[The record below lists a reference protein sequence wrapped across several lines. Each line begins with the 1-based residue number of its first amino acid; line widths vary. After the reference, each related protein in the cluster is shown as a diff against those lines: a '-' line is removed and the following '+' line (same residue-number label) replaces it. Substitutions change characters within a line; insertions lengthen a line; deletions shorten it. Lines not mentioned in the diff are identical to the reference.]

1 MLALRDQHGTTL
13 LEAVV
18 AASLL
23 VTVSAGTASLIVLAH
38 RVGVQTEQGMTATT
52 LAAARLQALRA
63 VPWHYEIDGSLPE
76 VSVLAYSPPDALDR
90 NATGYWDVIDE
101 SGGLLGSSEAEG
113 AAFVRRW
120 AVWPVTSGAAQA
132 RALEVCVFAW
142 PADGNPVPLACLAGV
157 RTRQP

>member
-23 VTVSAGTASLIVLAH
+23 VTVSAGTASLIALAH

-52 LAAARLQALRA
+52 LAAARLQGLRA
-63 VPWHYEIDGSLPE
+63 VPWHYEIDGSVPE

-101 SGGLLGSSEAEG
+101 SGRLLASSETEG

-120 AVWPVTSGAAQA
+120 AVWPVTSGATQV